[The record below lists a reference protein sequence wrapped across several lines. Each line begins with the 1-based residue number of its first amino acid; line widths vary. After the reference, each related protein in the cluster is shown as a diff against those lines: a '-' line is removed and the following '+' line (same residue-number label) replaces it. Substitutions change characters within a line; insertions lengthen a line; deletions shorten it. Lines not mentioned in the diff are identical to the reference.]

1 MLTEEQQER
10 IRQNKARALEIQK
23 RRKVE
28 QESAKSETKTAA
40 TEEGD
45 GDVTG
50 KISGNKRRKMSPE
63 GSTGEAKDQSAEE
76 KTVEPEEF
84 EMGASEFVTKKEA
97 MKMYCLPEGTLA
109 VCAFSEKPNPQNSRW
124 TPMKLF
130 NRSEI
135 RRRARERFGGIVGL
149 IAERQMREDKRFQKD
164 LERTKDVFR

>member
-1 MLTEEQQER
+1 MLTEEQQEK

-23 RRKVE
+23 RRKLE
-28 QESAKSETKTAA
+28 QESAKNERKTAA
-40 TEEGD
+40 VEG
-45 GDVTG
+45 GDVTV
-50 KISGNKRRKMSPE
+50 KDSGNKRRKMSPE
-63 GSTGEAKDQSAEE
+63 NIKGEAKDQSAEE
-76 KTVEPEEF
+76 DIVEPEEF

-109 VCAFSEKPNPQNSRW
+109 VCSFSEKANPHHKGW

-135 RRRARERFGGIVGL
+135 RRRARERFGGIEGL

>member
-28 QESAKSETKTAA
+28 QESAKTETKAA
-40 TEEGD
+40 AAEG
-45 GDVTG
+45 GNVAVN
-50 KISGNKRRKMSPE
+50 ISGNKRRKMSPE
-63 GSTGEAKDQSAEE
+63 GIKGEAKD
-76 KTVEPEEF
+76 PEEF

-109 VCAFSEKPNPQNSRW
+109 VCAFSEKANPHHKGW

-135 RRRARERFGGIVGL
+135 RRRARERFGGIEGL

>member
-10 IRQNKARALEIQK
+10 MRQNKARALEIQK
-23 RRKVE
+23 RRKLE
-28 QESAKSETKTAA
+28 QESGKSETKTAGVDG
-40 TEEGD
+40 GD
-45 GDVTG
+45 AAVNV
-50 KISGNKRRKMSPE
+50 SGNKRRKMSPE
-63 GSTGEAKDQSAEE
+63 SSKGEAKDQSAKEE
-76 KTVEPEEF
+76 TVEPEEF

-97 MKMYCLPEGTLA
+97 MKIYCLPEGTLA
-109 VCAFSEKPNPQNSRW
+109 VCAFSEKSNPHHKGW

-135 RRRARERFGGIVGL
+135 RRRARERWGGIDGL

>member
-28 QESAKSETKTAA
+28 QESAKTETKAA
-40 TEEGD
+40 AAEG
-45 GDVTG
+45 GNVAVN
-50 KISGNKRRKMSPE
+50 ISGNKRRKMSPE
-63 GSTGEAKDQSAEE
+63 YIQGEAKDQPVEE
-76 KTVEPEEF
+76 ESEEF

-109 VCAFSEKPNPQNSRW
+109 VCAFSEKANPHHKGW

-135 RRRARERFGGIVGL
+135 RRRARERFGGIEGL

>member
-10 IRQNKARALEIQK
+10 MRQNKARALEIQK
-23 RRKVE
+23 RRKLE
-28 QESAKSETKTAA
+28 QESAKSETKTATA
-40 TEEGD
+40 KG
-45 GDVTG
+45 GDVTANV
-50 KISGNKRRKMSPE
+50 SGNKRRKMSPE
-63 GSTGEAKDQSAEE
+63 GKDQSAEE
-76 KTVEPEEF
+76 ETVVPEEF

-109 VCAFSEKPNPQNSRW
+109 VCAFSEKQNPHHKGW

-135 RRRARERFGGIVGL
+135 RRRARKRFGGIEGL

>member
-28 QESAKSETKTAA
+28 QESAKTETKAA
-40 TEEGD
+40 AAEG
-45 GDVTG
+45 GNVAVN
-50 KISGNKRRKMSPE
+50 ISGNKRRKMSPE
-63 GSTGEAKDQSAEE
+63 GIKGEAKDQPVEE
-76 KTVEPEEF
+76 ESVEPEKF

-109 VCAFSEKPNPQNSRW
+109 VCAFSEKANPHHKGW

-135 RRRARERFGGIVGL
+135 RRRARERFGGIEGL

>member
-10 IRQNKARALEIQK
+10 MRQNKARALEIQK
-23 RRKVE
+23 RRKLE
-28 QESAKSETKTAA
+28 QESAKFETKTAVA
-40 TEEGD
+40 EG
-45 GDVTG
+45 GDVTANV
-50 KISGNKRRKMSPE
+50 SGNKRRKMSPG
-63 GSTGEAKDQSAEE
+63 GSKGEAKDKSAEE
-76 KTVEPEEF
+76 EAVEPEEF

-109 VCAFSEKPNPQNSRW
+109 VCAFSEKENPHHKGW

-135 RRRARERFGGIVGL
+135 RRRARERFGGIEGL